1 MIQLFEDILPFAL
14 QSGIS
19 ISEYW
24 YLTYGEIKATIEAHQ
39 ANTKLRIR
47 EQASLHHSLAN
58 LIGISVARLMNDKA
72 EYPSLKEAYPGIFS
86 DLVDEKEPQDWRIA
100 KARLL
105 QYAEANNKKE
115 R

>member
-1 MIQLFEDILPFAL
+1 MFEDILPPAL

-24 YLTYGEIKATIEAHQ
+24 YLTYGEIKVTIDAYQ
-39 ANTKLRIR
+39 ANQKLHIR
-47 EQASLHHSLAN
+47 EQAGLHHSLAN
-58 LIGISVARLMNDKA
+58 LIGISVARLMDNKA

-86 DLVDEKEPQDWRIA
+86 DLETAPPQEDWEISKIRMM
-100 KARLL
+100 
-105 QYAEANNKKE
+105 QYAEANNKKK

>member
-1 MIQLFEDILPFAL
+1 MFEDILPPAL

-24 YLTYGEIKATIEAHQ
+24 YLTYGEIKVTIDAYQ
-39 ANTKLRIR
+39 ANQKLHIR
-47 EQASLHHSLAN
+47 EQASLHYMLAN
-58 LIGISVARLMNDKA
+58 LIGISASRLTNDKA
-72 EYPSLKEAYPGIFS
+72 EYPSLKEAYPSIFS
-86 DLVDEKEPQDWRIA
+86 DIVEEPAQQDWRLA
-100 KARLL
+100 KARML